1 MSPQTQSTL
10 PLAGA
15 KRRASASTPKR
26 QSTQE
31 KPTHG
36 LCQTAALRDGDTM
49 RFRPWGGPFVHQL
62 TFIIDLM
69 GTHVRRQ
76 RSFGKLSCS
85 WIDCTTAII
94 YNLV

>member
-15 KRRASASTPKR
+15 KRRASASATTW

-69 GTHVRRQ
+69 GHPRETTAQFR
-76 RSFGKLSCS
+76 KLSCS